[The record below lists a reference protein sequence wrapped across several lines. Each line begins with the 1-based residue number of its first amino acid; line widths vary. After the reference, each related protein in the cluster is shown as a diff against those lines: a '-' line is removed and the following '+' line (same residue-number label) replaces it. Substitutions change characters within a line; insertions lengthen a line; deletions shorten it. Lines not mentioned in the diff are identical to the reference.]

1 MVSKLSLYRG
11 ALRILRQP
19 KVDTVTDD
27 VLARYELDDE
37 YDKCMEYMLEAGL
50 WNFAMRTV
58 AVTSDSNLTPA
69 FGYQYGFEKPSDWVR
84 TARASNN
91 PQFYPL
97 FEDDEY
103 VDETDYWYASVDPFY
118 VSYVSN
124 GASYGLDL
132 TRWPASFERAFEHE
146 LAVRVSPNITTLS
159 AEERKD
165 YILLAKRALSIAQSK
180 DAMNQAPTRRNPG
193 RLIRAR
199 RGNRFGS
206 LRDR

>member
-1 MVSKLSLYRG
+1 MATKLSLYRG

-50 WNFAMRTV
+50 WNFAMRTI
-58 AVTSDSNLTPA
+58 ALPA
-69 FGYQYGFEKPSDWVR
+69 DPDVDPSFGYQYAFEKPDDWVR

-97 FEDDEY
+97 FVDDEY
-103 VDETDYWYASVDPFY
+103 VDETDYWSASCDPFY

-124 GASYGLDL
+124 DASYGLDL

-146 LAVRVSPNITTLS
+146 LAVRVAPNITTLS
-159 AEERKD
+159 ADERKD